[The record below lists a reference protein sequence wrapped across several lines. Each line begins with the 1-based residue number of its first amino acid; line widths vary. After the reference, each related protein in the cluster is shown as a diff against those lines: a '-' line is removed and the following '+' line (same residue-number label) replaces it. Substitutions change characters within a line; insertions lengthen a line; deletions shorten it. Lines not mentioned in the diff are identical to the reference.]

1 MCAVQVRHICYRVIV
16 QRPCMGPTK
25 HLFLKRTIFPF
36 PKIPISGMKISK
48 MYAIYVINIVIRKH
62 VHSTLSTELL
72 CRTMREA
79 C

>member
-36 PKIPISGMKISK
+36 PKIPISGMKILK
-48 MYAIYVINIVIRKH
+48 MYAIYVINIVN
-62 VHSTLSTELL
+62 STLSAELSG
-72 CRTMREA
+72 RTMHEA